1 MLCRIWSESC
11 AKIHSSRYVGKS
23 KQHGKACAVPSGIR
37 TELIGKTYWFLLSI
51 PMDTYGCTV
60 FATRIRCGK
69 QASCHM
75 KLFGSLKR
83 VDFLPHWNVNG
94 DRHRQ
99 LHSRG
104 WPTLSSWQRSKR
116 SKKKQLSGGPS
127 LCVFDIH
134 RMDSELFRCF
144 TCSCL
149 EKPVRM
155 WGAWQSLNMNWC
167 FKESCKEG
175 KEGCQEGAE
184 GTFVCSAWQHSQ
196 SKSSPVFFFHVTT
209 SVSGSK
215 AWFPNLRP
223 GFPHVASFGF
233 GSIDRLWRKHPRQL
247 KTLTSD
253 GWVMKCR
260 VATLAQAKKKK
271 SSSSD
276 SSEAPEPPVGAWESD
291 IEWPSSW
298 IGQCWFPSSSATK
311 NGSSII

>member
-196 SKSSPVFFFHVTT
+196 SKSSPVFFFMWQLQCQEAKHDSLTFAPGSLMLHHLV
-209 SVSGSK
+209 SVRLIGFEESIQGS
-215 AWFPNLRP
+215 W
-223 GFPHVASFGF
+223 
-233 GSIDRLWRKHPRQL
+233 RLWRLTGGSWSVVWQPWRRPR
-247 KTLTSD
+247 
-253 GWVMKCR
+253 R
-260 VATLAQAKKKK
+260 RNPAAATALRHLNLQ
-271 SSSSD
+271 
-276 SSEAPEPPVGAWESD
+276 
-291 IEWPSSW
+291 
-298 IGQCWFPSSSATK
+298 
-311 NGSSII
+311 